1 MNKIYLNVPFYE
13 KEFAKK
19 YGARWNPERKRW
31 YVTDSIPS
39 ELEIYCAIY
48 QGNAII
54 PHIPDP
60 QVIADI
66 MVTIVDH
73 DKTLNEYMAVEMM

>member
-1 MNKIYLNVPFYE
+1 MSKIYLNVPYSQ

-39 ELEIYCAIY
+39 ELEVYAPLFKDGYCKCLSC
-48 QGNAII
+48 GN
-54 PHIPDP
+54 
-60 QVIADI
+60 
-66 MVTIVDH
+66 TGL
-73 DKTLNEYMAVEMM
+73 KNEYPFSTSTTKCTECFNN